1 MTDNTHGGR
10 RDGAG
15 PKQKHGEPTVQT
27 AVRLPESLLAWID
40 DEAERR
46 TASRADVMVDA
57 LRRLRRRQK
66 K

>member
-1 MTDNTHGGR
+1 MGETKHGGR

-15 PKQKHGEPTVQT
+15 PKQKYNEPTIQT

-46 TASRADVMVDA
+46 TMSRADVMVDA

>member
-1 MTDNTHGGR
+1 MTETTHGGR

-15 PKQKHGEPTVQT
+15 PKMKHGERTIQT

-46 TASRADVMVDA
+46 TMSRADVVVDA
-57 LRRLRRRQK
+57 LRRLHRHQK
-66 K
+66 T